1 MHRAYQTSNVTAI
14 SSGGGMYT
22 NLVPREGGNTFHVD
36 FYGGGSGG
44 SNFWQGNNLTQNT
57 CRLARL

>member
-1 MHRAYQTSNVTAI
+1 
-14 SSGGGMYT
+14 
-22 NLVPREGGNTFHVD
+22 VPREGGNTFHVD